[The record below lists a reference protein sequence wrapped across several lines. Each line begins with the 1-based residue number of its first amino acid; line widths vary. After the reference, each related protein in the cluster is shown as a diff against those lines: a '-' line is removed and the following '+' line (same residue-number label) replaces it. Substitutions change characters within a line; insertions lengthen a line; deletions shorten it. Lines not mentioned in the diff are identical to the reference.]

1 MNYSTAVFL
10 INDKVRA
17 IACTYEEDGPKT
29 IFKTLN
35 AEIGVDDLVIVPT
48 NTRHMM
54 TVCKVTAVDV
64 DVDYDSSTQM
74 SWIIDTVDTTDYDV
88 VLGQE
93 AQAIEAVKSAEKRR
107 RKDELRAAV
116 FKDQEESM
124 KSLAITSLDDGEK

>member
-17 IACTYEEDGPKT
+17 IACTYEKDGPAT

-35 AEIGVDDLVIVPT
+35 SEIQVGDLVIVPT
-48 NTRHMM
+48 STRHMM
-54 TVCKVTAVDV
+54 TVCEVAEVDV
-64 DVDYDSSTQM
+64 DVDYDSPTQM
-74 SWIIDTVDTTDYDV
+74 SWVIDVVDTSDFDL

-107 RKDELRAAV
+107 RKDALRAAV
-116 FKDQEESM
+116 FKDQEETM
-124 KSLAITSLDDGEK
+124 KALAITSMDDGEK

>member
-10 INDKVRA
+10 INDQVRA
-17 IACTYEEDGPKT
+17 IACTYEENGPTT

-35 AEIGVDDLVIVPT
+35 PDIQVDDLVIVPT
-48 NTRHMM
+48 STRHMM
-54 TVCKVTAVDV
+54 TVCKVTEVDI
-64 DVDYDSSTQM
+64 DIDYDSPTQM
-74 SWIIDTVDTTDYDV
+74 SWIVDTVDTSGFDL